1 MRNRLSNTSLRT
13 ERNRAIEQRVQTADH
28 GDLLHLVGDLLQRLE
43 LLEPHQQRIILHQ
56 FGRVEQRPRCGRLF
70 TTANQVS
77 LRLLFG
83 GDYLVENVANV
94 SGQDDVLE
102 SNYAHANAIRFRL
115 PAHIGR
121 YCFVDVR
128 LLREHLFQRAL
139 TERLTHGDLQRAIQV
154 FANVL
159 HARPGI
165 RHVNDLVHGRDVHT
179 QSDLVAG
186 QDFLTG
192 HLHRLTA
199 HFEHLDA
206 RRYDGV
212 PVPVIARSQLAN
224 QPPIKIQET
233 PLTFLHRSEGHGRLA
248 PQASERRQQQHR
260 NLGVLAHVDP
270 LERYVHRTLP
280 EQNAVGRTDHTRQA
294 TIQIHDGNLSVGSLH
309 DREVSRGYIRTR
321 ADHVVSPFSCID
333 KITDVVTFE
342 FNFLGKREY
351 PTFTRPPGFP
361 LSGACGSPEL

>member
-1 MRNRLSNTSLRT
+1 MVGHQGRVTEDVVTRLDLFERTLVNRCAPNRYIVDDLHKVLRYFLRSNSGAGRAHWNLDRVRNRLSSNTSLRT
-13 ERNRAIEQRVQTADH
+13 ERNRALEQRVQTADY

-43 LLEPHQQRIILHQ
+43 FLEPHQQRITLHQ

-70 TTANQVS
+70 TTANQVR

-83 GDYLVENVANV
+83 GDYLVEDVANV
-94 SGQDDVLE
+94 SGQNDVLE
-102 SNYAHANAIRFRL
+102 SNYTHANAIRFHL

-139 TERLTHGDLQRAIQV
+139 TERLTHGDLQGAIQV

-165 RHVNDLVHGRDVHT
+165 RYVNDLVHGRDVHT

-186 QDFLTG
+186 QDLLTG

-199 HFEHLDA
+199 HFEYLDA
-206 RRYDGV
+206 RRYHRV
-212 PVPVIARSQLAN
+212 PEPVIARSQLAN

-233 PLTFLHRSEGHGRLA
+233 PLAFLHRSEGHDRLA
-248 PQASERRQQQHR
+248 PQASQRRQ
-260 NLGVLAHVDP
+260 
-270 LERYVHRTLP
+270 
-280 EQNAVGRTDHTRQA
+280 
-294 TIQIHDGNLSVGSLH
+294 
-309 DREVSRGYIRTR
+309 
-321 ADHVVSPFSCID
+321 
-333 KITDVVTFE
+333 
-342 FNFLGKREY
+342 
-351 PTFTRPPGFP
+351 
-361 LSGACGSPEL
+361 